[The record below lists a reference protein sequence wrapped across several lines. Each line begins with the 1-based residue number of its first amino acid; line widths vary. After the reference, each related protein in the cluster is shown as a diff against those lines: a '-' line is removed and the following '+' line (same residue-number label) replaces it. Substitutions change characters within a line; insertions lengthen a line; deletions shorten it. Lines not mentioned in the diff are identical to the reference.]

1 MTYGLY
7 GQDLGWKMSEV
18 NLKRFVIHVSTN
30 WCGMDQEYPAVAES
44 ESAIWDLAE
53 QLAYDNFQ
61 SYDLW
66 VDIAAEYGY
75 DTDEMTDEDWDT
87 LQSEVDEAEYYSS
100 NIEEFNGDEEEWNDL
115 VHDAGQVY
123 TPNV

>member
-1 MTYGLY
+1 
-7 GQDLGWKMSEV
+7 
-18 NLKRFVIHVSTN
+18 
-30 WCGMDQEYPAVAES
+30 MDQEYPAVAES